1 MLHFNLEFLKQSTKL
16 KLQEEINV
24 KQTVINQV
32 FEPHLIEFEEASG
45 LNIPVA
51 KSTLNLEKIYSD
63 PCSLGT
69 FIADCMRMAA
79 KTEIAMISTGYTS
92 HALRYEKDKI
102 LTHYNLERAFSAD
115 VPLQTVVLTPQE
127 LKEVFD
133 NAVKY

>member
-1 MLHFNLEFLKQSTKL
+1 M
-16 KLQEEINV
+16 
-24 KQTVINQV
+24 
-32 FEPHLIEFEEASG
+32 
-45 LNIPVA
+45 
-51 KSTLNLEKIYSD
+51 
-63 PCSLGT
+63 GT

-115 VPLQTVVLTPQE
+115 EPLQTVVLTPQE

-133 NAVKY
+133 NAVKYRYLIPTGNVRFCNVHKMWKFAAAAEKIMRAKSHRFILAVSRC